1 MAQLTFYVETLSC
14 LGAWHDTGE
23 QITLYGILSHFFIS
37 AFKCLQSDDRRR
49 KVNAPFLGLNFLSN
63 VLCGC
68 TLNKTVKDKRPVLM
82 FVSMEKKVNYSL
94 SLGLFVFGLQILSV
108 ACFES
113 VTQS

>member
-1 MAQLTFYVETLSC
+1 
-14 LGAWHDTGE
+14 
-23 QITLYGILSHFFIS
+23 
-37 AFKCLQSDDRRR
+37 
-49 KVNAPFLGLNFLSN
+49 
-63 VLCGC
+63 
-68 TLNKTVKDKRPVLM
+68 M